1 MWVGEGR
8 DVTRMRAPW
17 RKTGSDR
24 ATPPTFARTDIS
36 RRTTLASGVALA
48 ATCALAACGT
58 KPKPA
63 IVAMPA
69 PRPDP
74 ALRSRIDTAPP
85 LFVARE
91 ELDVALLQRFY
102 ARHGFQPVWTTRP
115 AQANSLVDAVL
126 RAGDQGLD
134 PDLFH
139 ATLLRR
145 TSTLPPLDRDLV
157 LSDAFLSYAD
167 ALARGAVPPERR
179 QDDQVLTPEPI
190 DVAAV
195 LDEAAASANPG
206 AVIEA
211 LAPRTPTYRALRQ
224 ALQEY
229 RSVVPAGGKAATDHL
244 RTIVVNLERQRWLP
258 RSLPADRAWVNAA
271 AEELVLYRADKPIF
285 STRVV
290 VGQDDERNQTPEFRA
305 TLDASFF
312 NPPWVIPADIA
323 AAEILPK
330 LGHDADYLTRNRMVL
345 LAGGEVEQLPGPDAG
360 LGLIMFDMPNRFDV
374 FLHDTPDRDI
384 FDRDNRR
391 ISHGCIRV
399 QNPLQ
404 FAALLMRQPID
415 TINQGIARGLV
426 TGNTTR
432 NNLPAPVPVFVVYQ
446 TAVADT
452 DGTLQF
458 YPDFYNRDAEIW
470 QQLQKGTP
478 PRAPAMQP
486 EYRPPLRRRV

>member
-1 MWVGEGR
+1 M
-8 DVTRMRAPW
+8 
-17 RKTGSDR
+17 
-24 ATPPTFARTDIS
+24 S
-36 RRTTLASGVALA
+36 RRSTLASGAMALA
-48 ATCALAACGT
+48 AICALAACGAD
-58 KPKPA
+58 PEPD
-63 IVAMPA
+63 IVSTLARRA
-69 PRPDP
+69 
-74 ALRSRIDTAPP
+74 DTALGNRIVDGPP
-85 LFVARE
+85 FVAGA
-91 ELDVALLQRFY
+91 ELHVALLQRFY
-102 ARHGFQPVWTTRP
+102 ARHGFEPAWETRH

-134 PDLFH
+134 PEMFH

-145 TSTLPPLDRDLV
+145 RATLPLLDRDLL

-167 ALARGAVPPERR
+167 ALARGAVPVERR
-179 QDDQVLTPEPI
+179 PDDQVLTPQPI
-190 DVAAV
+190 DVPAV
-195 LDEAAASANPG
+195 LDEAAASAAPG

-211 LAPRTPTYRALRQ
+211 LAPTTPTYRALRQ
-224 ALQEY
+224 ALQKY
-229 RSVVPAGGKAATDHL
+229 RSGAPARGKAATNRL

-258 RSLPADRAWVNAA
+258 RPLPADRVWVNVA
-271 AEELVLYRADKPIF
+271 AERLVLYRADKPVF
-285 STRVV
+285 SSRVV
-290 VGQDDERNQTPEFRA
+290 VGEDVEANQSPEFRA

-323 AAEILPK
+323 KAEILPK

-374 FLHDTPDRDI
+374 YLHDTPDRYI
-384 FDRDNRR
+384 FNLDNRR

-399 QNPLQ
+399 QNPFQ

-432 NNLPAPVPVFVVYQ
+432 NNLSVPVPVFVVYQ
-446 TAVADT
+446 TAVADA

-470 QQLQKGTP
+470 QKLQKGTRLRGLGV
-478 PRAPAMQP
+478 RADN
-486 EYRPPLRRRV
+486 RPTPSRPDVRLR